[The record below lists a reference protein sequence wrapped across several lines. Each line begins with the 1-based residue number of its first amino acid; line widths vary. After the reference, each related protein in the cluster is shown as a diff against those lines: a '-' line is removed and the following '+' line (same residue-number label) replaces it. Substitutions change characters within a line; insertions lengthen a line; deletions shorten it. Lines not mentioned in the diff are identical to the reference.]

1 MEHGLDLV
9 SEVLFLNLDS
19 NSEDNKEINNIHPM
33 LKEGKTKEDI
43 LFFFVFFLESIDFF
57 FRLCMSAI
65 NESLSY
71 I

>member
-1 MEHGLDLV
+1 MEHDLDLV

-57 FRLCMSAI
+57 LDYVCQ
-65 NESLSY
+65 L
-71 I
+71 